1 MVLSFGLWR
10 AIIALNTGITP
21 ETRIYSFF
29 LD

>member
-1 MVLSFGLWR
+1 MVLSFGFWR
-10 AIIALNTGITP
+10 AKIALKTGITP